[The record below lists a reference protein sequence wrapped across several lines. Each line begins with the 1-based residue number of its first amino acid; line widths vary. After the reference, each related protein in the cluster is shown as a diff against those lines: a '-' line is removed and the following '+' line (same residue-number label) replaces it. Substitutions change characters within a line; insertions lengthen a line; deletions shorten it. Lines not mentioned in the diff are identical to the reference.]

1 MKMSKNKKILIALLA
16 IICISIALGAYLNS
30 NNTID
35 TDMFS
40 EKGNITVNDSI
51 TDIAN
56 PNENGTVWLEDNGTL
71 KETKVTESTG
81 NGSASS

>member
-1 MKMSKNKKILIALLA
+1 MRSAFGTIGVI
-16 IICISIALGAYLNS
+16 LNS

-56 PNENGTVWLEDNGTL
+56 PNENGTVWLEENCTL

>member
-1 MKMSKNKKILIALLA
+1 MKMSKNKKILITLLA
-16 IICISIALGAYLNS
+16 IICISIAIGVILNS
-30 NNTID
+30 YNTID

-56 PNENGTVWLEDNGTL
+56 PNENGTVWLEENGTL

>member
-1 MKMSKNKKILIALLA
+1 M
-16 IICISIALGAYLNS
+16 NS
-30 NNTID
+30 NSPND
-35 TDMFS
+35 TNIIS
-40 EKGNITVNDSI
+40 EDNITVNDSI

>member
-1 MKMSKNKKILIALLA
+1 MKMENDKKLLILLLA
-16 IICISIALGAYLNS
+16 IICIALAIGAYLNS
-30 NNTID
+30 NNTGD
-35 TDMFS
+35 TDMLS
-40 EKGNITVNDSI
+40 EGNITVNDSI

-56 PNENGTVWLEDNGTL
+56 PDENGTVWLEDNGTL

>member
-1 MKMSKNKKILIALLA
+1 MKMSKNKKILITLLA
-16 IICISIALGAYLNS
+16 IICISIAIGVILNS

-56 PNENGTVWLEDNGTL
+56 PNENGTVWLEENGTL